1 MKRASGI
8 IMPVFSL
15 PGKYGIGTFGKE
27 AYDFIDFLSDAGQKY
42 WQILPMG
49 PTDCG
54 NSPYSSLSVFAGNQ
68 NFIDLEQL
76 IEEGT
81 VDRNEVEMIDW
92 GSGDVDYDKVIP
104 GKKKI
109 LKSAYL
115 KAYNSVKEEVSD
127 FAENNISW
135 IYDYALYMAL
145 KEHFDGLPWYEW
157 EEDIRLREQEA
168 VEKYRSELKDSI
180 NYHIYVQYLF
190 FKQWDKLKKYAEDK
204 DVKFIGDIPIYAAMD
219 SADVWASPENFQLDK
234 KNMPVDVAGVPPDYF
249 SEEGQLWGNPL
260 YDWLDMKNDGY
271 GWWIRR
277 IGAAERL
284 YDVIRIDHFRG
295 LESYWAV
302 PATEKTA
309 INGEWRKGPGLD
321 FIERIKGW
329 FCGIEIIAEDLGIL
343 TDDVRE
349 LLKNSRFPG
358 MKVLQFAFDESGN
371 SDYLPHKYDKNCVCY
386 GGTHDNATI
395 KEWLETGDK
404 KEIEFAREYFGINK
418 KDNFNFGIIRGGMA
432 SVADT
437 FITQMQDYLELGKE
451 ARTNIPGI
459 AFGNWKWKMEE
470 GAATKQLAA
479 KILKMTKLYGRY

>member
-1 MKRASGI
+1 
-8 IMPVFSL
+8 
-15 PGKYGIGTFGKE
+15 
-27 AYDFIDFLSDAGQKY
+27 
-42 WQILPMG
+42 
-49 PTDCG
+49 
-54 NSPYSSLSVFAGNQ
+54 
-68 NFIDLEQL
+68 
-76 IEEGT
+76 
-81 VDRNEVEMIDW
+81 
-92 GSGDVDYDKVIP
+92 
-104 GKKKI
+104 
-109 LKSAYL
+109 
-115 KAYNSVKEEVSD
+115 
-127 FAENNISW
+127 
-135 IYDYALYMAL
+135 
-145 KEHFDGLPWYEW
+145 
-157 EEDIRLREQEA
+157 
-168 VEKYRSELKDSI
+168 
-180 NYHIYVQYLF
+180 
-190 FKQWDKLKKYAEDK
+190 
-204 DVKFIGDIPIYAAMD
+204 
-219 SADVWASPENFQLDK
+219 
-234 KNMPVDVAGVPPDYF
+234 MPVDVAGVPPDYF

-260 YDWLDMKNDGY
+260 YDWLAMKNDGY

-302 PATEKTA
+302 PAAEKTA
-309 INGEWRKGPGLD
+309 VNGEWRKGPGLD

-349 LLKNSRFPG
+349 LLKNSGFPG

-437 FITQMQDYLELGKE
+437 FITQMQDYLELGKD

-459 AFGNWKWKMEE
+459 AFGNRKWKMEE
-470 GAATKQLAA
+470 GAATKQLAE